1 MECGIQHVEAF
12 VEKKSF
18 SFFVHHKKRSSLFF
32 LSFFHTCSGAGNDP
46 ASKITITL
54 AFTSVTAG
62 NRF

>member
-1 MECGIQHVEAF
+1 MKVFLEVILQKTCFVFHV
-12 VEKKSF
+12 
-18 SFFVHHKKRSSLFF
+18 
-32 LSFFHTCSGAGNDP
+32 CAGNNP

>member
-1 MECGIQHVEAF
+1 MGGEPA
-12 VEKKSF
+12 KSMAG
-18 SFFVHHKKRSSLFF
+18 RAERNLSLFTQAPNLF
-32 LSFFHTCSGAGNDP
+32 LLLFVIVGAGNNP

>member
-1 MECGIQHVEAF
+1 VYGVMGGEPAQEYETTERDLTQLDSA
-12 VEKKSF
+12 
-18 SFFVHHKKRSSLFF
+18 LAA
-32 LSFFHTCSGAGNDP
+32 LSFFCTVCAGNDP